1 MTANSLPPAGSIC
14 LSIHQHHHQTQ
25 QHQKNQLV
33 PHDSTLFISESK
45 HVVDVHLD
53 SQTGESIHHE
63 GVSQHSGC
71 KCLKQR
77 KWTCWVELVCKSIH
91 YVLLAFCSNQ
101 PVRLQDPVLIPPVLT
116 GSSCNFWT
124 TCVDAQALGQALWER
139 CGKVCLPQADA
150 DTLLQWH

>member
-53 SQTGESIHHE
+53 SRLGKAFIMK
-63 GVSQHSGC
+63 VSLNILLQMPEAAHSVEIKMSEEIGS
-71 KCLKQR
+71 
-77 KWTCWVELVCKSIH
+77 WTMACE
-91 YVLLAFCSNQ
+91 FE
-101 PVRLQDPVLIPPVLT
+101 VRLGSCFGWGEYYILWYVKSGFGFLRNLT
-116 GSSCNFWT
+116 GNSSY
-124 TCVDAQALGQALWER
+124 QYMS
-139 CGKVCLPQADA
+139 GKKFNCTSLD
-150 DTLLQWH
+150 L